1 MSEEEASGGTHD
13 AELELQWLVLEHKAR
28 ELVREWEYQLKMRE
42 LENREKERCKDES
55 RNEGELTSIK
65 EFKEKPLQ
73 LQLRL
78 KEMEAT

>member
-1 MSEEEASGGTHD
+1 M
-13 AELELQWLVLEHKAR
+13 W
-28 ELVREWEYQLKMRE
+28 E
-42 LENREKERCKDES
+42 LENREKEMNACKDGS
-55 RNEGELTSIK
+55 RNKGELTSIK